1 MDEFEGVAPG
11 RLRERLQASLTGHHA
26 LFDVEDIRA
35 ALAGR
40 ADAALAPDVTAAVG
54 STLLSLARD
63 PYGAARGRVAAL
75 PPEARVGLIR
85 LWFRMLSGARELR
98 GRVH

>member
-1 MDEFEGVAPG
+1 MDDFEVAPG
-11 RLRERLQASLTGHHA
+11 RLRERLRASLSGHHA
-26 LFDVEDIRA
+26 LFEIEDIRA

-40 ADAALAPDVTAAVG
+40 ADASLDPELNDAVG

-63 PYGAARGRVAAL
+63 AWEPARGRVQALSPAA
-75 PPEARVGLIR
+75 RIGLIR
-85 LWFRMLSGARELR
+85 LWFRLLSGARELR